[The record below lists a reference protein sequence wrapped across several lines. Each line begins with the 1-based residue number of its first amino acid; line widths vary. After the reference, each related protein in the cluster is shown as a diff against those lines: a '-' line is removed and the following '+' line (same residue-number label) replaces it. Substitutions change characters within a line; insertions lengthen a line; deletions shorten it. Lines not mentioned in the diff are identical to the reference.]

1 MLVLKANLAEACYAY
16 CIREYSNMVF
26 FKRTSAVIDKT
37 LDDLSRLSF
46 DLAILVQVIFLGLY
60 GFKIY
65 ASRDKAIFLILY
77 SVLAGL
83 SLLSFIF
90 YLWSHNEKNFAVV
103 MATKRSL
110 RLGKYAANGAMI
122 IVILVE
128 FVITPVSD
136 LDIVLS
142 GLSIV
147 SFALQIAF
155 EFVRIFYEKYSVL
168 LSRAL
173 EEDLEKF
180 SRLSDPQTS
189 LLHAVD
195 IPLAS
200 LAKKLQ
206 GNPQEE
212 KDETDE
218 NIEGLTAD
226 FQARKKAE
234 RKAKKAE
241 RRGQEKTAI
250 KTHFSS
256 IVTSLK
262 EKRAN
267 RKKKKQGEVIV
278 PTPVSEDELKKLPP
292 EK

>member
-1 MLVLKANLAEACYAY
+1 MGEELEEIGALRPPLQN
-16 CIREYSNMVF
+16 R
-26 FKRTSAVIDKT
+26 
-37 LDDLSRLSF
+37 
-46 DLAILVQVIFLGLY
+46 
-60 GFKIY
+60 
-65 ASRDKAIFLILY
+65 
-77 SVLAGL
+77 SV
-83 SLLSFIF
+83 
-90 YLWSHNEKNFAVV
+90 
-103 MATKRSL
+103 
-110 RLGKYAANGAMI
+110 
-122 IVILVE
+122 IVISHSLIGEIQEIILIVE
-128 FVITPVSD
+128 MV
-136 LDIVLS
+136 
-142 GLSIV
+142 
-147 SFALQIAF
+147 
-155 EFVRIFYEKYSVL
+155 
-168 LSRAL
+168 
-173 EEDLEKF
+173 ED
-180 SRLSDPQTS
+180 
-189 LLHAVD
+189 HAVD

-267 RKKKKQGEVIV
+267 RKKKKQGEVII
-278 PTPVSEDELKKLPP
+278 PTPVSEEELKKLPP
-292 EK
+292 EKEVARKS

>member
-1 MLVLKANLAEACYAY
+1 M
-16 CIREYSNMVF
+16 IF

-37 LDDLSRLSF
+37 LEDLSRLSF
-46 DLAILVQVIFLGLY
+46 YLAIVVQVIFLGLY

-83 SLLSFIF
+83 SLLSFVF

-267 RKKKKQGEVIV
+267 RKKKKQGEVII
-278 PTPVSEDELKKLPP
+278 PTPVSEEELKKLPP